1 MKFSRV
7 LIAATMLAAT
17 SSVLS
22 AQTIEGT
29 RSGIQRTNLVSA
41 NPIGLIFE
49 WYNGEYEHAMSS
61 TVSLAVAG
69 SSFGDIETSD
79 DTRYSVLDGIV
90 RYYPSGRALRGFS
103 IGGSV
108 GFVDFSDDFDDDEC
122 IGCSDESGTG
132 ATIGVRGDYV
142 WILGRDQHFAV
153 AAGIGA
159 KRVLGSDIGLEGLP
173 IARLSIGY
181 AW

>member
-1 MKFSRV
+1 MRRPSAR
-7 LIAATMLAAT
+7 AAFTFA
-17 SSVLS
+17 
-22 AQTIEGT
+22 I
-29 RSGIQRTNLVSA
+29 
-41 NPIGLIFE
+41 
-49 WYNGEYEHAMSS
+49 
-61 TVSLAVAG
+61 AG
-69 SSFGDIETSD
+69 SSFGDIETDD

-103 IGGSV
+103 IGASL
-108 GFVDFSDDFDDDEC
+108 GFVDFSDDFDDDC
-122 IGCSDESGTG
+122 FGCDDESGTG

-159 KRVLGSDIGLEGLP
+159 KRVLGDDIGIEGLP

>member
-1 MKFSRV
+1 MKFSRAFFT
-7 LIAATMLAAT
+7 AAALLVTASAAP
-17 SSVLS
+17 
-22 AQTIEGT
+22 AQTIEST
-29 RSGIQRTNLVSA
+29 RAGIQRVNLVSA

-49 WYNGEYEHAMSS
+49 WYNGEYERAMNS
-61 TVSLAVAG
+61 TVSLAIAG
-69 SSFGDIETSD
+69 SSFGDIETD
-79 DTRYSVLDGIV
+79 DETRYSVLDGIV

-103 IGGSV
+103 IGASL
-108 GFVDFSDDFDDDEC
+108 GFVDFSDDFDDDC
-122 IGCSDESGTG
+122 IGCDDESGTG

-159 KRVLGSDIGLEGLP
+159 KRVLGDDIGLEGLP

>member
-1 MKFSRV
+1 MKFSRAFFT
-7 LIAATMLAAT
+7 AAALLVTASAA
-17 SSVLS
+17 S
-22 AQTIEGT
+22 AQTIEST
-29 RSGIQRTNLVSA
+29 RSGIQRVNLVSA

-49 WYNGEYEHAMSS
+49 WYNGEYERAMSS
-61 TVSLAVAG
+61 TVSLAIAA
-69 SSFGDIETSD
+69 SSFGDIETDD

-103 IGGSV
+103 VGASL
-108 GFVDFSDDFDDDEC
+108 GFVDFNDDFDDDC
-122 IGCSDESGTG
+122 IGCEESGTG

-159 KRVLGSDIGLEGLP
+159 KRVLGDNIGVEGLP

>member
-7 LIAATMLAAT
+7 LVTAAMLAAT
-17 SSVLS
+17 SSVVS
-22 AQTIEGT
+22 AQTIEGS

-49 WYNGEYEHAMSS
+49 WYNGEFEHAMNS
-61 TVSLAVAG
+61 TVSLAIAG

-79 DTRYSVLDGIV
+79 DTRYSVLDGII

-103 IGGSV
+103 IGASV
-108 GFVDFSDDFDDDEC
+108 GFVDFSDDFDEDC
-122 IGCSDESGTG
+122 IGCDESGTG

-159 KRVLGSDIGLEGLP
+159 KRVLGDDIGLEGLP